1 MRKLMKRAGV
11 SGVALAMV
19 ALAAMP
25 SSVFAADHLD
35 APGLT
40 SPGGNGQLDVN
51 DLYALKDGSYTA
63 LIQTV
68 NPLTAPGTDPGFHS
82 GASYE
87 FRVDQNGTARPDLT
101 YRVTFGAQQA
111 GGEQWLT
118 LSQIPAPMGGSVIAE
133 GWTGTDIAVESGGT
147 IRADVFDDPFFFDLL
162 AFLAVEVNGV
172 PRFFCDGMELDTLA
186 GTNVSG
192 IVLKVPSATVTGG
205 GDDIVGIWARTV
217 VDGDQIDRIGFPA
230 INTVFIPTDVKNKY
244 NETKPRKDV
253 QKFSQYI
260 DAIAPHLTGFLL
272 PDIMPLDTTSGSV
285 FPNGRQP
292 ADDVID
298 TELQLITGDP
308 MAGDCVNGNDVAFP
322 AGFPHLAPKH

>member
-1 MRKLMKRAGV
+1 MRKLMKRAGA

-35 APGLT
+35 APGLS

-51 DLYALKDGSYTA
+51 DLYALKDGSDTG
-63 LIQTV
+63 LVMTV
-68 NPLTAPGTDPGFHS
+68 NPLTAPGNNPGFDS
-82 GASYE
+82 GAKYE

-111 GGEQWLT
+111 DGEQWLT
-118 LSQIPAPMGGSVIAE
+118 LRQIPAPMGGSVIAE
-133 GWTGTDIAVESGGT
+133 GWTGTNIAIEGGGV
-147 IRADVFDDPFFFDLL
+147 IRADVFDDPFFFDLI
-162 AFLAVEVNGV
+162 AFLGADG
-172 PRFFCDGMELDTLA
+172 RSFCDGMESDTLA

-205 GDDIVGIWARTV
+205 GDSQVGVWARTV

-230 INTVFIPTDVKNKY
+230 INTVFIPTDVKNQY

-253 QKFSQYI
+253 QKFSQYLGGL
-260 DAIAPHLTGFLL
+260 AGVLL
-272 PDIMPLDTTSGSV
+272 PDILPLDTSSSAG
-285 FPNGRQP
+285 FLNGRQP

-298 TELQLITGDP
+298 AELQIITGDP
-308 MAGDCVNGNDVAFP
+308 TAGDCVDGNDVAFP
-322 AGFPHLAPKH
+322 AGFPYLAAKH